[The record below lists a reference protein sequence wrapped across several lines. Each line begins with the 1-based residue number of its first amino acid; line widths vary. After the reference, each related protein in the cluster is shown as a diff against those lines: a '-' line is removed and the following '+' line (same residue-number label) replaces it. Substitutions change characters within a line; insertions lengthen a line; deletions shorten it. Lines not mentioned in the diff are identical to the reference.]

1 MKGYEEPFEEAV
13 PKKSQNIMFSNLNK
27 SLWEILKQKKD
38 KRKKLNRC
46 EIMSALENTVQE
58 NSNQS
63 LGERLKIRTV
73 NYERSIL

>member
-1 MKGYEEPFEEAV
+1 
-13 PKKSQNIMFSNLNK
+13 
-27 SLWEILKQKKD
+27 
-38 KRKKLNRC
+38 
-46 EIMSALENTVQE
+46 MSALENTVQE